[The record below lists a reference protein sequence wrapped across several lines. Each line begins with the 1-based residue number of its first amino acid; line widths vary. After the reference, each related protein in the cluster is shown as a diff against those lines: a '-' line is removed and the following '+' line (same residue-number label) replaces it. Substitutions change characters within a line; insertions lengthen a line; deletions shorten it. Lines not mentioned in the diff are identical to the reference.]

1 MKVAIFSGGEFVKT
15 QIIPYD
21 KLICADKGYEYAKI
35 LNLIPDVIL
44 GDFDSLGYV
53 PNNAEIFPKDKNFSD
68 TELAVKKAIE
78 LGATDIDIYF
88 SLGGRLDHELF
99 NINLLKY
106 AKNQGVTAKI
116 ISGNTLLRLIS
127 GSGKYEVKNGSFVSF
142 VPFSSEA
149 HIIKSEG
156 LKYPLDKITA
166 IKGETLTLSNEA
178 ICDEIYVEIKSGEL
192 LLICFI

>member
-1 MKVAIFSGGEFVKT
+1 MKVAIFSGGEFAKT

-78 LGATDIDIYF
+78 LGATEIDIYF

-127 GSGKYEVKNGSFVSF
+127 GSGNYEVKNGSFVSF

-178 ICDEIYVEIKSGEL
+178 TSDEIYGEIKSGEL